1 MSLSLQGGGNGM
13 SDCIFC
19 KIIAGEIPSKKL
31 YEDDDVLA
39 FWDISPQA
47 PVHFLV
53 VPKKHISMPVDIG
66 ETDDKVMGKVL
77 RIGAHIAKEQG
88 VGDNYRVVFNNGAK
102 SGQVVFHVHMH
113 ILGGKDKPWPM

>member
-1 MSLSLQGGGNGM
+1 M

-53 VPKKHISMPVDIG
+53 VPKKHIASPTDVT
-66 ETDDKVMGKVL
+66 EPDDKLIGKL
-77 RIGAHIAKEQG
+77 IRIGAQLAAENNT
-88 VGDNYRVVFNNGAK
+88 GDAFRVIFNNGAK
-102 SGQVVFHVHMH
+102 AGQEVFHIHLH
-113 ILGGKDKPWPM
+113 ILGGKDKPWPI

>member
-1 MSLSLQGGGNGM
+1 M

-31 YEDDDVLA
+31 YEDDEVLA

-53 VPKKHISMPVDIG
+53 VPKKHIPRPVDIT
-66 ETDDKVMGKVL
+66 EADEQLTGKLLHV
-77 RIGAHIAKEQG
+77 GAQMAKENG
-88 VGDNYRVVFNNGAK
+88 VEDDYRVVFNNGAK
-102 SGQVVFHVHMH
+102 SGQVVFHLHMH
-113 ILGGKDKPWPM
+113 VLGGRSLNWPPG

>member
-1 MSLSLQGGGNGM
+1 MTG
-13 SDCIFC
+13 CIFC

-53 VPKKHISMPVDIG
+53 IPKKHIPRPVDV
-66 ETDDKVMGKVL
+66 TDKDDRLTGKLL
-77 RIGAHIAKEQG
+77 RIGAQIAKENG
-88 VGDNYRVVFNNGAK
+88 VEDDYRVIFNNGESA
-102 SGQVVFHVHMH
+102 GQVVFHLHMH
-113 ILGGKDKPWPM
+113 ILGGKKKPWPM

>member
-1 MSLSLQGGGNGM
+1 M

-31 YEDDDVLA
+31 YEDDEVLA

-53 VPKKHISMPVDIG
+53 VPKKHIPRPVDI
-66 ETDDKVMGKVL
+66 TDEDEQLSGKL
-77 RIGAHIAKEQG
+77 LHIGAKMAKENG
-88 VGDNYRVVFNNGAK
+88 VEDDYRVVFNNGAN
-102 SGQVVFHVHMH
+102 SGQVVFHLHMH
-113 ILGGKDKPWPM
+113 ILGGKGKPWPM

>member
-1 MSLSLQGGGNGM
+1 M

-31 YEDDDVLA
+31 YEDDEVVA

-53 VPKKHISMPVDIG
+53 VPKKHIDKPCDVTEADDRLIG
-66 ETDDKVMGKVL
+66 KL
-77 RIGAHIAKEQG
+77 IRIGSDLAKENKVDDG
-88 VGDNYRVVFNNGAK
+88 FRIIFNNGAK
-102 SGQVVFHVHMH
+102 AGQEVFHVHMH
-113 ILGGKDKPWPM
+113 ILGGKDRPWPI

>member
-1 MSLSLQGGGNGM
+1 M

>member
-1 MSLSLQGGGNGM
+1 MTG
-13 SDCIFC
+13 CIFC

-53 VPKKHISMPVDIG
+53 IPKKHIPRPVDV
-66 ETDDKVMGKVL
+66 TNKDDRLTGKLL
-77 RIGAHIAKEQG
+77 RIGAQIAKENG
-88 VGDNYRVVFNNGAK
+88 VEDDYRVIFNNGESA
-102 SGQVVFHVHMH
+102 GQVVFHLHMH
-113 ILGGKDKPWPM
+113 ILGGKKKPWPM

>member
-1 MSLSLQGGGNGM
+1 M

-19 KIIAGEIPSKKL
+19 KIIKGEIPANKL

-53 VPKKHISMPVDIG
+53 VPKKHLAMPADI
-66 ETDDKVMGKVL
+66 EEADDAVMGKVL
-77 RIGAHIAKEQG
+77 RIGAQIAKDNG

>member
-1 MSLSLQGGGNGM
+1 MD
-13 SDCIFC
+13 DCIFC
-19 KIIAGEIPSKKL
+19 KIIAGEIPSEKL
-31 YEDDDVLA
+31 YEDEDVLV
-39 FWDISPQA
+39 FKDISPQA

-53 VPKKHISMPVDIG
+53 VPKKHIPMPADIEKVD
-66 ETDDKVMGKVL
+66 DLVMGKVL
-77 RIGAHIAKEQG
+77 RIGAQIAKEQG

>member
-1 MSLSLQGGGNGM
+1 M

-39 FWDISPQA
+39 FWDIAPQA

-53 VPKKHISMPVDIG
+53 IPKKHIPTPSDIT
-66 ETDDKVMGKVL
+66 EEDQNVMGKL
-77 RIGAHIAKEQG
+77 MRIGAQVAAENG
-88 VGDNYRVVFNNGAK
+88 TGDAYRVIFNNGAK
-102 SGQVVFHVHMH
+102 AGQEVFHTHMH
-113 ILGGKDKPWPM
+113 ILGGKDRPWPM

>member
-1 MSLSLQGGGNGM
+1 MSE
-13 SDCIFC
+13 DCIFC
-19 KIIAGEIPSKKL
+19 KIIAGEIPADKL

-53 VPKKHISMPVDIG
+53 IPKKHIPRPVDLAEEDEGIS
-66 ETDDKVMGKVL
+66 GKLL
-77 RIGAHIAKEQG
+77 RIAADIAREHG
-88 VGDNYRVVFNNGAK
+88 VEDSYRLIFNNGSK

-113 ILGGKDKPWPM
+113 VLGGKEKPWPM